1 MIKNIE
7 DLIRV
12 CNDKWNEL
20 NNIIPEYLNDAG
32 KAALDAYKTIQWH
45 LMFHGSMESLKDDE
59 EFMNIINISGKH
71 PEFYKIVRQVNR
83 VVERLTKEGD

>member
-7 DLIRV
+7 ELIRV

-20 NNIIPEYLNDAG
+20 KNISPEYLNDAG

-59 EFMNIINISGKH
+59 EFMNIINIPGKH
-71 PEFYKIVRQVNR
+71 PEFYKVIRR
-83 VVERLTKEGD
+83 VYRAIEKSVEE